1 MPALGQHAVGPTR
14 QNTLG
19 AQDWRSL
26 ESSLGGDRVGGSGR
40 NRVKRGDVGPHLKRQ
55 VGDVGQ
61 SRETE
66 KQPVCV
72 GRAQW
77 VGKLQANQPG
87 WCGAG
92 WQMAEEARDRVCHTW
107 SLRSQGALHGWS
119 LSKNPFPEQGCITCQ
134 VKVKTKRSC
143 EVRVHSGSNTAD
155 KLEELRQAS

>member
-72 GRAQW
+72 GRA
-77 VGKLQANQPG
+77 
-87 WCGAG
+87 
-92 WQMAEEARDRVCHTW
+92 
-107 SLRSQGALHGWS
+107 
-119 LSKNPFPEQGCITCQ
+119 
-134 VKVKTKRSC
+134 
-143 EVRVHSGSNTAD
+143 
-155 KLEELRQAS
+155 